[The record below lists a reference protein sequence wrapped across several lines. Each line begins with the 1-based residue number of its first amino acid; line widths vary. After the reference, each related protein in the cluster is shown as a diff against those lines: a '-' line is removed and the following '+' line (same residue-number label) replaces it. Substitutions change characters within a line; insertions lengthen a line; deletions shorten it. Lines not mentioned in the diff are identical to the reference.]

1 MGGKTYNAVLGIL
14 QIELQRLN
22 GRLFFSSFLILAV
35 GCSSLFLSRLVGLVV
50 DSLLLLR
57 HQETVVSINVEEHDE
72 VIGLIAV
79 STVVLVTTTVTLK
92 QHGLATEH
100 PVWVEVGISAVGE
113 VVRLLFARSIEQGYI
128 VVVVAAVAIVSG
140 QQPTTVGTPLKVD
153 VAIRV

>member
-1 MGGKTYNAVLGIL
+1 MGGKTYNTVLGIL

-22 GRLFFSSFLILAV
+22 GRLLFSSFLFLAV
-35 GCSSLFLSRLVGLVV
+35 GGSSFFLCRLVGLVV

-57 HQETVVSINVEEHDE
+57 HHETVVSINVEEHDE

-79 STVVLVTTTVTLK
+79 STMVLVTTTVALE

-113 VVRLLFARSIEQGYI
+113 VVRLLLA
-128 VVVVAAVAIVSG
+128 
-140 QQPTTVGTPLKVD
+140 
-153 VAIRV
+153 